1 MKPRSAWLLMSA
13 AAVLS
18 LACGKSVVLE
28 VPPRVDLY
36 AYDLVGVVEFT
47 TESKGALASFATQ
60 RFVEALQEA
69 QPGVKVLELGKAED
83 IKRTVQR
90 NDLSFETMRA
100 IGEHYGVRAVV
111 VGVLDVQDVKP
122 RIDLQSMITSGSV
135 SADVKAALTT
145 RLMESTSGAT
155 MWTRSSQ
162 TSCTVAQVG
171 MSGKSVRFDAKDP
184 EAAYGAMVDGLVADL
199 TQDFRV
205 SYVKQ

>member
-1 MKPRSAWLLMSA
+1 MSA
-13 AAVLS
+13 AAMLS
-18 LACGKSVVLE
+18 LACAKRVVVE

-36 AYDLVGVVEFT
+36 SYDMIGVIEFT
-47 TESKGALASFATQ
+47 TESKGTLASFATQ

-69 QPGVKVLELGKAED
+69 QPGIKVLELGKAED

-100 IGEHYGVRAVV
+100 IGKHYNVGAVI

-145 RLMESTSGAT
+145 RLMEAQSGAT

-171 MSGKSVRFDAKDP
+171 VSGKAVKFDAKDP
-184 EAAYGAMVDGLVADL
+184 ERAYGVMVDGLVSEL

>member
-1 MKPRSAWLLMSA
+1 MRPRSAWLVMSA
-13 AAVLS
+13 AAMLS
-18 LACGKSVVLE
+18 LACAKRVVVE

-36 AYDLVGVVEFT
+36 SYDMIGVIEFT
-47 TESKGALASFATQ
+47 TESKGTLASFATQ

-69 QPGVKVLELGKAED
+69 QPGIKVLELGKAED

-100 IGEHYGVRAVV
+100 IGKHYNVSAVI

-145 RLMESTSGAT
+145 RLMEAQSGAT

-171 MSGKSVRFDAKDP
+171 VSGKAVKFDAKDP
-184 EAAYGAMVDGLVADL
+184 ERAYGVMVDGLVSEL